1 MPKDEYKKTF
11 EDELDWNLL
20 NQLHNVVLQISTF
33 CFRTKQVCLT
43 VDIAVMG
50 VLIKFTGNTL
60 NDSIFVSGL
69 LIPLG
74 FWFLDSI
81 GFYYQA
87 NVRSVMEGIRENLSA
102 RNLQSIKV
110 EDQFTV
116 IDPKRRETKKFI
128 KILVSFVNHS
138 MWLYLFLIIAD
149 VLLWIAYSKGL
160 IE

>member
-11 EDELDWNLL
+11 EYELDWNLL

-81 GFYYQA
+81 GF
-87 NVRSVMEGIRENLSA
+87 
-102 RNLQSIKV
+102 
-110 EDQFTV
+110 
-116 IDPKRRETKKFI
+116 
-128 KILVSFVNHS
+128 
-138 MWLYLFLIIAD
+138 
-149 VLLWIAYSKGL
+149 
-160 IE
+160 